1 VFLIKYYQSDEL
13 KNKNREKCNMYWE
26 KVNVCT
32 DLAGKLERKEQ
43 LHRWNYTATMDGRV
57 WTGFIWL
64 KTGSSG
70 ELL

>member
-1 VFLIKYYQSDEL
+1 
-13 KNKNREKCNMYWE
+13 MYWE
-26 KVNVCT
+26 KVNVYR

-43 LHRWNYTATMDGRV
+43 LHRWNDTTVDGRV
-57 WTGFIWL
+57 WTGFLWL